1 MHARAPGRTGTQ
13 HEADVIV
20 TDDRGRNKAGL
31 RRFLKCPFQHHQCI
45 MTLLALL
52 GVT

>member
-1 MHARAPGRTGTQ
+1 MHARAPGGTGTQ

-20 TDDRGRNKAGL
+20 TDDRGRKKARM
-31 RRFLKCPFQHHQCI
+31 RRIPFKHHL
-45 MTLLALL
+45 TLLALL